1 MEKTD
6 VKQEYVTNPK
16 TNKKIKVGSKLYKKL
31 LKEGALNKNDK
42 TPEKTDNI
50 EIGEEPEFNERD
62 LQIKMAELTTNMVA
76 DNIKQIVKS
85 QKLSNKEYDTLLKKM
100 LYQKLCLNDN
110 DAIKQKKEPKK
121 KVKKSKKSKYKIVEP
136 ETSSDSSD
144 ESD

>member
-85 QKLSNKEYDTLLKKM
+85 QKLSNKEYDTLLKKC
-100 LYQKLCLNDN
+100 Y
-110 DAIKQKKEPKK
+110 IKN
-121 KVKKSKKSKYKIVEP
+121 YA
-136 ETSSDSSD
+136 
-144 ESD
+144 